1 MYLTL
6 NLVSLTVWRS
16 SSAGWALTIRSQ
28 GNSSTGR
35 WPPLVGGWVLATQW
49 RTIHNSWLLKTAIN
63 SAYQPSIWRSSASL
77 RNVSIILTDQCHFW
91 RSKPS
96 KPHSNLCFGI
106 FLSFRKFKTKKGK
119 KNKKIRA
126 IRNSIKLV
134 RSDVLAT
141 NTIHFHFQL
150 N

>member
-77 RNVSIILTDQCHFW
+77 RNVSIILTDQCPFW

-141 NTIHFHFQL
+141 NTIHFQL

>member
-16 SSAGWALTIRSQ
+16 SSAGWALTIRSP

-77 RNVSIILTDQCHFW
+77 RRNVSIILTDMFMRISERTGQNTERLGSHHCAA
-91 RSKPS
+91 SSPS
-96 KPHSNLCFGI
+96 LCASCRPDMQGI
-106 FLSFRKFKTKKGK
+106 FEQTGGGV
-119 KNKKIRA
+119 NE
-126 IRNSIKLV
+126 
-134 RSDVLAT
+134 RSSVNPLYCAWGFL
-141 NTIHFHFQL
+141 H
-150 N
+150 